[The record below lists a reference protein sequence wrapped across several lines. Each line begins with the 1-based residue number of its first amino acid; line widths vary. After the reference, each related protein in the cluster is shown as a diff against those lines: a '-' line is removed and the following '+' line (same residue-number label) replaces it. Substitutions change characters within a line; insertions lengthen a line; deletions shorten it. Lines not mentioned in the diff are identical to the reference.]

1 MPIYEYECQACGHQL
16 EALQKVS
23 ERPLKKCPECGKPK
37 LIKLMSA
44 PSFRLKGGGWYE
56 TDFKSGNQRN
66 LADSGKEDKPATKD
80 KDDKPAATD
89 KADKPVKEAKEST
102 AKPDKAAD
110 KPSDKSSDKPSD
122 KKAKTETKPGKRPS
136 KSADA

>member
-16 EALQKVS
+16 EAIQKVS
-23 ERPLKKCPECGKPK
+23 AKPLKKCPECGKPK
-37 LIKLMSA
+37 LKKLMSA

-66 LADSGKEDKPATKD
+66 LADSGKDDKPAA
-80 KDDKPAATD
+80 KDDKPTATD
-89 KADKPVKEAKEST
+89 KADKPAKEAG

-110 KPSDKSSDKPSD
+110 KQSDKPSD
-122 KKAKTETKPGKRPS
+122 KKPKSETKPGKKSS
-136 KSADA
+136 KSAEA